1 MQARTIQFVIG
12 IALLAC
18 TILATRVYEVDA
30 PLWRLLR
37 GGDLIDSSTLHLGG
51 EFAES
56 NLGSQRDPDGSITLR
71 MIAQQYDF
79 VPSCVVVPARVPV
92 HLRITSADA
101 VHMLTIADTDVA
113 VRAVPG
119 KISESVFTLDQ
130 TGEFDLPCHEF
141 CGAGHYAM
149 RAHLVVVP
157 QAQFPALG
165 PSERANCGA
174 K

>member
-1 MQARTIQFVIG
+1 MQARSIQFAIG

-30 PLWRLLR
+30 PLWRLLQ
-37 GGDLIDSSTLHLGG
+37 GGNLIDSATLHLGG

-79 VPSCVVVPARVPV
+79 VPSCVVVPAQVSV

-101 VHMLTIADTDVA
+101 VHMLTIANTNVA
-113 VRAVPG
+113 VKTVPG
-119 KISESVFTLDQ
+119 KITDSLFELDQ
-130 TGEFDLPCHEF
+130 TGEFDLPCNEF

-157 QAQFPALG
+157 QSQFPALG
-165 PSERANCGA
+165 PAERAICGA